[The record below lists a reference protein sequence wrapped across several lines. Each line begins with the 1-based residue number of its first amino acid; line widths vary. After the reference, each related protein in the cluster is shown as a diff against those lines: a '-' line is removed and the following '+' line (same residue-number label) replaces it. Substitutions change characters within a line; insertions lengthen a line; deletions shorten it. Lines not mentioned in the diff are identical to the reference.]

1 MAANGR
7 VGEGRAHLQVGR
19 LDREGRRLPRQARD
33 PGQRQAH
40 RCLYVLDIYRLTLV
54 AVDLDWVEFEV
65 YRLSLILVI
74 LLSAWEDENLVESAG
89 HGHLGK
95 FVEH

>member
-54 AVDLDWVEFEV
+54 AVDLDWVEFDICHFTV
-65 YRLSLILVI
+65 C
-74 LLSAWEDENLVESAG
+74 
-89 HGHLGK
+89 LGR
-95 FVEH
+95 